1 VCGRAPARLLHLSSS
16 LALRV
21 PADVSCWQSS
31 LVKRNACGAR
41 RFMVVSARGNVV
53 VGLGGRVVLRPSGTP
68 PWLSMLELDVV
79 LKARQRN
86 LSRLYPFPAEQL
98 QP

>member
-1 VCGRAPARLLHLSSS
+1 
-16 LALRV
+16 
-21 PADVSCWQSS
+21 
-31 LVKRNACGAR
+31 
-41 RFMVVSARGNVV
+41 MVVSARGNVV

-86 LSRLYPFPAEQL
+86 LSRLYLFPAEQL

>member
-1 VCGRAPARLLHLSSS
+1 
-16 LALRV
+16 
-21 PADVSCWQSS
+21 
-31 LVKRNACGAR
+31 
-41 RFMVVSARGNVV
+41 MVVSARGNVV